1 MLTDGAH
8 RKKGKFIKKGT
19 QIYDQVQVERYNFSE
34 IRKQAVIYPDNP
46 GYNIIHQRFHSERD
60 LLEGINPDTKI
71 QDNLIARS
79 HQAPVIFPR
88 DFTADWAE
96 EKRKARKRHALKD
109 VDDDEFE
116 MAMEEEEEKERRAR
130 AEAVA
135 ARSRRGRKPG
145 SESAESLNPKSEGR
159 PSEIPTPL
167 EELQSPQFTAPE
179 QSGFKLPA
187 ESLEQAG
194 KDLQRFAPDA
204 KTPDQISENT
214 EHTSSELYPPGEPSE
229 PQPSRVPDQTPE
241 TEFIPDEAPPKAE
254 SSGQPE
260 GSDHEQASA
269 EETNK
274 SDPEQGFEEGFQ
286 EGYKKA
292 TDELAHK
299 MQKENLSLATGLQ
312 QGLNQ
317 LKTLRKDILSQAQE
331 NFLEIAGALTEAI
344 FDKALKADPA
354 IIKNVVE
361 KAIREGMDQDQLV
374 IKTHPDLSEDLKALS
389 HQDEKFTWTPDPS
402 LSKGEFLIESG
413 ETTIRNNLKDMI
425 SDMLS
430 GLDLSLYDPDES
442 DEEKP

>member
-19 QIYDQVQVERYNFSE
+19 HIYSQVQVERYNFSE

-46 GYNIIHQRFHSERD
+46 GYNIIHQRFHSEQD
-60 LLEGINPDTKI
+60 LSEGINPDTKT
-71 QDNLIARS
+71 QEDLIAKS

-145 SESAESLNPKSEGR
+145 AEQEGPVELQSEETDPDI
-159 PSEIPTPL
+159 PSPL
-167 EELQSPQFTAPE
+167 KELQSPQFSAPE

-204 KTPDQISENT
+204 KTPDQISQNT
-214 EHTSSELYPPGEPSE
+214 EHTSTELYP
-229 PQPSRVPDQTPE
+229 DQ
-241 TEFIPDEAPPKAE
+241 
-254 SSGQPE
+254 
-260 GSDHEQASA
+260 
-269 EETNK
+269 NV
-274 SDPEQGFEEGFQ
+274 SDPEDSSPAEQNFEASTDSSVLSDPSKNPDHEMPDKTPSSESSEETLQSHFESGFQ

-292 TDELAHK
+292 EQDLI
-299 MQKENLSLATGLQ
+299 QKLQNENLALARGLQ
-312 QGLNQ
+312 QGMDQ
-317 LKTLRKDILSQAQE
+317 LKTLRKDILSQAQD

-344 FDKALKADPA
+344 FDKALKADPGL
-354 IIKNVVE
+354 IKTVIE
-361 KAIREGMDQDQLV
+361 KAIREGMDQDKLV
-374 IKTHPDLSEDLKALS
+374 IRTHPELLEDLQKMS
-389 HQDEKFTWTPDPS
+389 QQTDQFTWTSDPS

-413 ETTIRNNLKDMI
+413 DTTIRNNLKDMI

-430 GLDLSLYDPDES
+430 GLDLSLYDPEQS
-442 DEEKP
+442 DDDQT